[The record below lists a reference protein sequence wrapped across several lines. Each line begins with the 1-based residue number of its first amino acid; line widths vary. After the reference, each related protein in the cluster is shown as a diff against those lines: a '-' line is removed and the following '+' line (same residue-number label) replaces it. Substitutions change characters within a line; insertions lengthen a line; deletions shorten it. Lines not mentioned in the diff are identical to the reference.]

1 MSICGKDCPDTG
13 DLGVDESEVDRT
25 LVLAEPLAVLGRR
38 IGVGGT
44 AAAVDGVE
52 GQGDTNMIPLLLLPR
67 LGRAVFDVLVDGF
80 GGTAIG
86 DEEGSSGLGG
96 GGGGGES
103 VMTANGF
110 SASSSSEYGGGGA
123 FSSLLP
129 GRIML
134 SEVKAL
140 WWNGSKCGHGQSLQD

>member
-1 MSICGKDCPDTG
+1 M
-13 DLGVDESEVDRT
+13 
-25 LVLAEPLAVLGRR
+25 VLAEPLAVLGRR

-44 AAAVDGVE
+44 AAAVDGIE

-67 LGRAVFDVLVDGF
+67 LGRAALDVLSANF
-80 GGTAIG
+80 GGTAGPTAIG

-103 VMTANGF
+103 VMTADGF

-134 SEVKAL
+134 SKVKAL
-140 WWNGSKCGHGQSLQD
+140 WWNGNKCGHGQSLQD